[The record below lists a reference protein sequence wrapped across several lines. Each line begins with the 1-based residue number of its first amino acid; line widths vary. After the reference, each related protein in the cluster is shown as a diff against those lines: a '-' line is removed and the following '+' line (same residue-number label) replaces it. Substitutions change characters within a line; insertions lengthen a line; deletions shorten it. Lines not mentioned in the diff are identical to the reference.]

1 MANALRAAVAE
12 QTAVDVRHVSKWF
25 TVKDQRVH
33 ALENVSLVV
42 EEGEFVSLLGPSG
55 CGKSTLL
62 RLLAG
67 LETPD
72 TGELLVDGKRIVKPS
87 VSRGIVFQDHRLLP
101 WLSVRDNIALSL
113 HTSTG
118 SREEKAARVQDLINL
133 VGLAG
138 FEDAKPYQLSGGM
151 SQRAAIAR
159 ALAPQPR
166 LLLLDE
172 PLGALDSLTRTR
184 LQKEL
189 LRLWQHEG
197 ITIIMVTHDVEESV
211 FLSNRVVMM
220 EPRPG
225 RIRQTFDVPFVH
237 PRQRS
242 DSGFVRLRQRIIDE
256 LEFEPTS
263 DNRPAFDAI
272 SVPG

>member
-1 MANALRAAVAE
+1 MANALTDRSDRAWARAAVDIE
-12 QTAVDVRHVSKWF
+12 HVSKSF
-25 TVKDQRVH
+25 AVGDHGVH
-33 ALENVSLVV
+33 ALDDVSLLVG
-42 EEGEFVSLLGPSG
+42 EGEFVSLIGPSG

-72 TGELLVDGKRIVKPS
+72 TGALVVDGKPVKKPS
-87 VSRGIVFQDHRLLP
+87 IARGIVFQDHRLLP
-101 WLSVRDNIALSL
+101 WFSVRDNIALSL
-113 HTSTG
+113 HTIVG
-118 SREEKAARVQDLINL
+118 SPAEKAERVQELINL

-138 FEDAKPYQLSGGM
+138 FEDAKPHQLSGGM

-159 ALAPQPR
+159 ALAPRPR

-197 ITIIMVTHDVEESV
+197 ITIVMVTHDVEEAV
-211 FLSNRVVMM
+211 FLSNRIVLMA
-220 EPRPG
+220 PRPG
-225 RIRQTFDVPFVH
+225 RIRATFEVPLPH
-237 PRQRS
+237 PRHRA
-242 DSGFVRLRQRIIDE
+242 DPAFVGIRQRIIDQ
-256 LEFEPTS
+256 LEDERS
-263 DNRPAFDAI
+263 DAD
-272 SVPG
+272 PGSIAA